1 MIEILPGL
9 SLDDN
14 DVRMEFIRA
23 SGPGG
28 QNVNKL
34 STAAQ
39 LRFDVRRTNAISPEV
54 KLRLARLAGS
64 HMTEDGTLLIEA
76 KRFRTQDQ
84 NRLDALHRLSLLIE
98 KALVEP
104 KHRKAVVI
112 RAGPG
117 RAREKIHRSK
127 LKQLRKSSDWEE

>member
-14 DVRMEFIRA
+14 DIRLEFIRS

-34 STAAQ
+34 STAVQ

-104 KHRKAVVI
+104 KYRKAVVI